1 MQQTGTILYT
11 YFIDSVVITLEA
23 DPPSPP
29 IQGPDPVD
37 SDLI

>member
-1 MQQTGTILYT
+1 MQQTGTLLYT
-11 YFIDSVVITLEA
+11 YFMDSVVITLEA
-23 DPPSPP
+23 APPPP